1 MNPKHVIS
9 YFSSSEFI
17 LLLFV
22 TQHITMKF
30 LPNIRLIKMKICLL
44 KGDESVRS
52 QAVFSLLLFHLP
64 VPSNDQVLSS
74 SFE

>member
-1 MNPKHVIS
+1 MNLKHVIS
-9 YFSSSEFI
+9 NFSSSEFI

-30 LPNIRLIKMKICLL
+30 LPNIRLIKIKICLL
-44 KGDESVRS
+44 KDESVRS
-52 QAVFSLLLFHLP
+52 QAVFSLLLFYLP